1 MVESNR
7 PQMTIWCI
15 HIACW
20 MTKATHTL
28 RICNTY
34 RYSTAKV
41 VLQTRPDVNTYLSS
55 RLIVLY
61 ETWYSAGLCRFESV
75 YGSFYL
81 TDQTAHAIFTQTNK
95 GQALCLKEVLFIL
108 RYPLACS
115 YHSF

>member
-34 RYSTAKV
+34 CFFYGYSGCMSTPQYYIDTYIACLITIRSLNIPHKTMV
-41 VLQTRPDVNTYLSS
+41 YDV
-55 RLIVLY
+55 
-61 ETWYSAGLCRFESV
+61 SV
-75 YGSFYL
+75 NNNL
-81 TDQTAHAIFTQTNK
+81 
-95 GQALCLKEVLFIL
+95 
-108 RYPLACS
+108 
-115 YHSF
+115 